1 MPVITKCEI
10 CGKEISG
17 PPSRPKRF
25 CSKECMNIG
34 LSKMKNQGCEKI
46 CTVCGQSYHIKPSKK
61 DESKYCSR
69 ECRHIGLSGKGEYK
83 LDLDLNEIKRL
94 YLEELMPAQE
104 IADRMGTLK
113 KNILARLHNMG
124 VELRDKGSGKRIYYE
139 KNPDKN
145 PNNLPGVKE
154 KQSNIQIKMN
164 IENPD
169 YPKKRRAGV
178 KLYHQNI
185 SPEVKENW
193 IKNVTIGMNNMSP
206 EAKREKMIKQYAT
219 KRKNGTF
226 KCNGLEKRYEAILI
240 RDDVTYLP
248 QYTIPEGDML
258 YRYDFYLPDSN
269 TLVEVN
275 GTGTHADPRKYNKD
289 DLVVLGIPGWVVRTA
304 GEIWEEDRRKREYA
318 EERGYTVLTVWQKE
332 L

>member
-1 MPVITKCEI
+1 MPVITKCET

-46 CTVCGQSYHIKPSKK
+46 CTVCGKSYHIKPSKK

-83 LDLDLNEIKRL
+83 LDLDMEEIRRL
-94 YLEELMPAQE
+94 YVEELWSAQM
-104 IADRMGTLK
+104 IADKLGTIK
-113 KNILARLHNMG
+113 KNILFRLKDMG
-124 VELRDKGSGKRIYYE
+124 LIRSKGQAKSNFLLN
-139 KNPDKN
+139 NPDKN
-145 PNNLPGVKE
+145 PNNLPGIKE
-154 KQSNIQIKMN
+154 KQSNIQIQYC
-164 IENPD
+164 ENNQEKID
-169 YPKKRRAGV
+169 ER
-178 KLYHQNI
+178 NI
-185 SPEVKENW
+185 S
-193 IKNVTIGMNNMSP
+193 IKNGWNNHTDEQKRKHSENLRIIKLNRTP
-206 EAKREKMIKQYAT
+206 EEVRSAMRKQYAT

-226 KCNGLEKRYEAILI
+226 KCNGLEKKYEAVLI

-248 QYTIPEGDML
+248 QYTIPEGDMI